1 MASETKAAPP
11 APDVNSAKY
20 KLGKI
25 IDDHY
30 RLVAEA
36 KARGEKIGWSS
47 SIFPQ
52 EIYQTLD
59 VRVCYP
65 ENQAAAIGARRG
77 GERMCT
83 LAEGAGYSN
92 DICAYARTSLAF
104 TLGNEAPECP
114 MPLPDFVLACNNICN
129 CMTKWYENLGRILGI
144 PVIYI
149 DIPMNPEP
157 EVNQETVEYVKG
169 QFRYAIKQMEEITG
183 KKWEEEKF
191 KKIMEISNRSSRA
204 WLKATKYSGCVPS
217 PLNGFDLMN
226 HMAVIVCARGTEDA
240 VDAFET
246 LAREYEENVKT
257 GKSTF
262 RGEEKYRIMWE
273 GIACWPWL
281 KATSSGLKDRGIN
294 MVATVYADTFGV
306 FYDDFDGLCKGYCKV
321 ANCQCIEYARDNR
334 IKIIRENK
342 CDGGL
347 IHNNR
352 SCKPWSVFM
361 PEMGRQIAEKCG
373 IPVVSFDG
381 DQADPRNFSEAQYD
395 TRVQGLMEVM
405 AENKN
410 KGGK

>member
-1 MASETKAAPP
+1 MAEEVKKPAPP

-25 IDDHY
+25 VDDHY
-30 RLVAEA
+30 RELKEA

-52 EIYQTLD
+52 EIYQTLGLK
-59 VRVCYP
+59 VGYP

-77 GERMCT
+77 GERMCGI
-83 LAEGAGYSN
+83 AEGAGYSN
-92 DICAYARTSLAF
+92 DICAYARTNLAWMM
-104 TLGNEAPECP
+104 TQDGDECP
-114 MPLPDFVLACNNICN
+114 MPLPDFVLCCNNICN
-129 CMTKWYENLGRILGI
+129 CMTKWYENLAHELNI
-144 PVIYI
+144 PCIYI
-149 DIPMNPEP
+149 DVPMNPEP
-157 EVNQETVEYVKG
+157 MVTDATVAYIKG
-169 QFRYAIKQMEEITG
+169 QFMHGVRQLEQYTG
-183 KKWEEEKF
+183 KKWDEAKF
-191 KKIMEISNRSSRA
+191 KEIMKISNRSSRA
-204 WLKATKYSGCVPS
+204 WLKATNFSSHVPS

-226 HMAVIVCARGTEDA
+226 HMAVIVCARGTEAA

-257 GKSTF
+257 GKSTY

-281 KATSSGLKDRGIN
+281 KATSTGLKDNAIN

-306 FYDDFDGLCKGYCKV
+306 FYDDFDGLCRGYGKV
-321 ANCQCIEYARDNR
+321 VNCQCLEYARDNR
-334 IKIIRENK
+334 ISILQANK
-342 CDGGL
+342 CDGLL

-361 PEMGRQIAEKCG
+361 PEMGRQIGKTCN

-381 DQADPRNFSEAQYD
+381 DQADPRNFSEAQYT
-395 TRVQGLMEVM
+395 TRVQGMTEVM
-405 AENKN
+405 AEK